1 MLIAITGATGFI
13 GQRLARALIKAGH
26 ELRALTR
33 QPSAA
38 LPPEIEQI
46 SGDLADTDAL
56 GHLVRGVDAVM
67 HLAGA
72 VRGAKANDFDRP
84 NVQGTRNLLLQM
96 QHEAPACPLLFISSL
111 AAREPA
117 LSHYAASTRQAEH
130 RLVELANERPWLILR
145 PPAVYGPG
153 DREMLPVFRFMART
167 GIAPCAGKHS
177 DRLSLIF
184 VDDLVAVAMAVFDR
198 LMPGPNQ
205 LGVRRTDVSVT
216 QDDLLEVHDG
226 IRTPGGFRDNVRTA
240 VTYLEAWFSGRGA
253 VPIDNIVEDAS
264 LAEISRAQVW
274 QQIRFRASLA
284 DGRRATPQFL
294 DQCLKEEMAKVQE
307 EIGEDAFRAGRFPE
321 AIALFRSLSVAET
334 LEPFMTL
341 AAYRMIA

>member
-117 LSHYAASTRQAEH
+117 LSHYAASKRQAEH
-130 RLVELANERPWLILR
+130 LLVELANERPWLILR

-184 VDDLVAVAMAVFDR
+184 VDDLVAVAMAWLQR
-198 LMPGPNQ
+198 ATT
-205 LGVRRTDVSVT
+205 VRSGCMS
-216 QDDLLEVHDG
+216 LHDG
-226 IRTPGGFRDNVRTA
+226 QAGGYDWNDLARLTGIACGRTVRPW
-240 VTYLEAWFSGRGA
+240 E
-253 VPIDNIVEDAS
+253 VPRP
-264 LAEISRAQVW
+264 L
-274 QQIRFRASLA
+274 
-284 DGRRATPQFL
+284 L
-294 DQCLKEEMAKVQE
+294 D
-307 EIGEDAFRAGRFPE
+307 
-321 AIALFRSLSVAET
+321 
-334 LEPFMTL
+334 L
-341 AAYRMIA
+341 AASVNPLLCALLGSAPMLSPAKLRELRHPDWVCNNREITQLLGWEPRISLTEGLAATGGWQD